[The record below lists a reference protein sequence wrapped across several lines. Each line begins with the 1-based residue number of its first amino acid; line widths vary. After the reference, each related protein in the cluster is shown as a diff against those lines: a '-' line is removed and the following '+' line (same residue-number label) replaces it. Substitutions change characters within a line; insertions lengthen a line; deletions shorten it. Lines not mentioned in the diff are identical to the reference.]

1 MFKCPE
7 CHSEFKTLKGLR
19 RHCSMSHG
27 MNHAEVHVRS
37 NLNGVYPTCACGCG
51 NSTLFYSE
59 NDAFAKYHGHHEKV
73 EKFQERQIESQKVY
87 ESTGSFLMICPL
99 CDFKCK
105 QKPKFEKHL
114 LDVHNV
120 IDVQSFYDEYFLKS
134 SRPTC
139 KCGCGQDVKWW
150 GWEQGYP
157 APYVRGHN
165 ARDFTMFSDPEVAK
179 ASAIKRSEGYQS
191 GKYSVWNDGLTKET
205 SPTILSGSIKAGET
219 LHKMHNKGEIVIWS
233 KGLSVETSEGLRA
246 GRDVRLRKIA
256 SGEIKVWNKGLTKET
271 DDRLRSIGQNIRL
284 STIESHHCTLDF
296 DIVKQRVSKSSVD
309 CMLLSERESYR
320 NKNSLLSFQ
329 CNKCNKTFER
339 VSCMAQ
345 LYVAC
350 PTCYPNGSRGQLEI
364 YEFVKSICPATNVLS
379 CDRMAISPLE
389 LDIFVPSHNFAIEYN
404 GLYWHSEI
412 FQKDNNYHQNKTDMC
427 NKNGIEL
434 LHVYEDEWKFKREI
448 VESMIRQRL
457 NKTIRQYDINQLE
470 VKELTSEQRV
480 NFFHDNHLDG
490 DAIADIAF
498 GLFNEN
504 LLVAAMSLHKIDE
517 SKNVELVRFAHLL
530 NTSTPQ
536 AFTRLLLIA
545 LEWAQNN
552 HYKIMMCY
560 VDERHS
566 HGECLEKA
574 GFSLENVSEPQLWL
588 TDCLQR
594 YDVSDCSDDLSDLEI
609 PEELNLFKI
618 YGCRTKLFRH
628 LI

>member
-73 EKFQERQIESQKVY
+73 EKFQERQVESQKVY
-87 ESTGSFLMICPL
+87 ESSGSFLLICPL

-120 IDVQSFYDEYFLKS
+120 SDVQSFYDEYFLKS

-139 KCGCGQDVKWW
+139 KCGCCQTVKWW

-157 APYVRGHN
+157 SPYVRGHN
-165 ARDFTMFSDPEVAK
+165 ARDFTVFSDPEVAK

-219 LHKMHNKGEIVIWS
+219 LRKSYDSGERISWQT
-233 KGLSVETSEGLRA
+233 GLTVETSEALKTA
-246 GRDVRLRKIA
+246 RDSRLRKIA

-271 DDRLRSIGQNIRL
+271 DDRLRVIAGKIALDYEIISQRILESIND
-284 STIESHHCTLDF
+284 CTL
-296 DIVKQRVSKSSVD
+296 
-309 CMLLSERESYR
+309 LSGKESYE
-320 NKNSLLSFQ
+320 NQKSIFAFQ
-329 CNKCNKTFER
+329 CNKCNNVFKKE
-339 VSCMAQ
+339 VYLAQ
-345 LYVAC
+345 SSVIC
-350 PTCYPNGSRGQLEI
+350 PNCHPKSSHAELEI
-364 YEFVKSICPATNVLS
+364 YEFVKSLCPNTEVLS

-566 HGECLEKA
+566 HGECLEKV